1 MKMEEHFKETLN
13 RAVANEPPVLD
24 AWDRFERR
32 VGRSRRWRLFAGL
45 AGTAAVI
52 VAAAIVV
59 PQLGTSGVKP
69 GPFATQPSTVIPT
82 DLGNPFPIDDW
93 NTFKSADGYEVRYPR
108 WWVVSE
114 FEAVWEFRPYWLKGE
129 AVGEP
134 TYSVTFRVD
143 PVPMAEA
150 KANPT
155 WPKDATFFELDANRT
170 LVAVVLNTDPD
181 LAQRYGWIGRR
192 IMLSVLQGTFGG
204 PGAPAPESIK
214 HVGTVADGIDSD
226 ARLDALV
233 GFMDA
238 RLQGTTHGAEDYLT
252 AVAKQVYM
260 DRLNLYDWEPPGLVY
275 YEYRILSRDDADA
288 NSSEFVIEIVV
299 ANASGTGMTAPSF
312 RERILVGAGVNYLGE
327 QREAV
332 IRSAM
337 GE

>member
-1 MKMEEHFKETLN
+1 MKMEDHFKETLN

-24 AWDRFERR
+24 AWHRFERR
-32 VGRSRRWRLFAGL
+32 VSRSRRWRMMAGL
-45 AGTAAVI
+45 AGAAAVI
-52 VAAAIVV
+52 VAAVIVV

-69 GPFATQPSTVIPT
+69 APFATQPPTGIPT
-82 DLGNPFPIDDW
+82 DFGNPFPIDDW

-134 TYSVTFRVD
+134 TFSVTFRVD
-143 PVPMAEA
+143 PVPMDDA

-170 LVAVVLNTDPD
+170 LVAVVLKTDPG
-181 LAQRYGWIGRR
+181 LTQRYGWIGRR

-204 PGAPAPESIK
+204 PGAPAPQSIK

-226 ARLDALV
+226 ARLEALV
-233 GFMDA
+233 GFLDA
-238 RLQGTTHGAEDYLT
+238 RLQGRGRGAEDYLT
-252 AVAKQVYM
+252 AEAKQLYEKQL
-260 DRLNLYDWEPPGLVY
+260 DLYDFDPAGRVFF
-275 YEYRILSRDDADA
+275 EYRVVSRQDADA

-299 ANASGTGMTAPSF
+299 ANATGTGMTAPTV
-312 RERILVGAGVNYLGE
+312 RERIFVGAGVNHLGD
-327 QREAV
+327 QRPAV
-332 IRSAM
+332 IRSAAV
-337 GE
+337 E